1 MKLIV
6 LIAFIILGFIPIII
20 ILNLFLYKLY
30 HNFAEKSFEDK
41 NCIVLTREK
50 ICDVLEKS
58 SPSQSIKIFK
68 SAICDN
74 SEVDGMRYYTKYPFG
89 SHIVTAHDNH
99 RRAIIA
105 HKISE
110 MLSNGKIKNADLD
123 LCADTLTCLTNYLKE
138 TYYTQIIAWQTLGKL
153 FFFRKENLIERITI
167 DYMKTIIKRNFQTGI
182 GPVRFIFD
190 IKAYRNMDKKS
201 DDFINDIMLFA
212 MKEAAMPLRALLVFK
227 LNKSLYFDQIQK
239 TNYMK
244 NLPKNREFERFLMQM
259 KVLSFGFT
267 QEEVIEGLKYLG
279 LKSPPY
285 SSKTTEGEIIQF
297 LIKDFLEEIYV
308 PVSYLMHNYDRWDL
322 PRHQS
327 ADFLWY

>member
-6 LIAFIILGFIPIII
+6 LLAFIILGFIPIII

-30 HNFAEKSFEDK
+30 HNFAEKSFENK

-74 SEVDGMRYYTKYPFG
+74 SEVDGMKYYTKYPFG

-105 HKISE
+105 HKIGE
-110 MLSNGKIKNADLD
+110 MLSNGKINNDCLD
-123 LCADTLTCLTNYLKE
+123 LCADILTCLTNYLKE
-138 TYYTQIIAWQTLGKL
+138 SYYTHLIAWHTLAKL
-153 FFFRKENLIERITI
+153 FYFHKKGLREFITI
-167 DYMKTIIKRNFQTGI
+167 DYMKTSIKRNFQTGI
-182 GPVRFIFD
+182 GPIRFIFD
-190 IKAYRNMDKKS
+190 IKAYKNIDKKL
-201 DDFINDIMLFA
+201 DDFINEVIIFT

-227 LNKSLYFDQIQK
+227 LNKSLYFDQTQK
-239 TNYMK
+239 TDYMK

-267 QEEVIEGLKYLG
+267 QEELIEGLQDLG
-279 LKSPPY
+279 LHSPPY
-285 SSKTTEGEIIQF
+285 SSKTTEGEIVQF
-297 LIKDFLEEIYV
+297 LLKDFLEEIYV
-308 PVSYLMHNYDRWDL
+308 PVSYLMHNYDRWEL

>member
-1 MKLIV
+1 MKLI
-6 LIAFIILGFIPIII
+6 AFIGLIILGFIPIII

-41 NCIVLTREK
+41 NCIVLTKEK
-50 ICDVLEKS
+50 ICDVLEKC
-58 SPSQSIKIFK
+58 SPSQSVKIFR

-74 SEVDGMRYYTKYPFG
+74 SEVEGIRYYTKYPFG

-105 HKISE
+105 HKIGQ
-110 MLSNGKIKNADLD
+110 MLSNGKIPNEDIS
-123 LCADTLTCLTNYLKE
+123 LCTDILSCLTNFLKE
-138 TYYTQIIAWQTLGKL
+138 TYYTQLIAWQSLGKL
-153 FFFRKENLIERITI
+153 FYFQKYALIERITI
-167 DYMKTIIKRNFQTGI
+167 DYMKTSIRRNFQTGI

-190 IKAYRNMDKKS
+190 IKAYKNLDQKVEDSIK
-201 DDFINDIMLFA
+201 DIIIFS
-212 MKEAAMPLRALLVFK
+212 MKHAAMPLRALLVFK
-227 LNKSLYFDQIQK
+227 LNKSPHFDQTQK
-239 TNYMK
+239 TDYMK

-267 QEEVIEGLKYLG
+267 QEELMEGLKNFG
-279 LKSPPY
+279 LHSPPY
-285 SSKTTEGEIIQF
+285 SSKTTEGEIVQF
-297 LIKDFLEEIYV
+297 LLKDFMEEIYV
-308 PVSYLMHNYDRWDL
+308 PVSYLIHNYDRWDI